1 MKKGMKKLGC
11 IILSVFMCFT
21 TTVPTM
27 AASSAYRAAVSSY
40 MNYMRGKT
48 GYYKIIDVDGNGIP
62 ELIANNRTRGYNYNE
77 IQTYNPQT
85 KRNIRVAKIGY
96 GKGQNMPFKVS
107 RTCHTVMLPNGNTG
121 GMLYSIYKIISKEE
135 KTEVLSQDDE
145 GYVIVKK
152 GKKMLIED
160 FQGNTLLKGKY
171 DSIEKIPCWP
181 DLYKVSKEGK
191 YGCIDKN
198 GNVVLEL
205 QYDDFTYY
213 DQDHLAYFEKDE
225 NGNIVGIRYEGEEEA
240 EGTETIEGSYEIT
253 IDASN
258 PEVVA
263 EEIDTLYF
271 HSDGTFN
278 VHKIFKVSS
287 ISSPSG
293 IVGVEW
299 DSENTVKLSAG
310 ESSEYTD
317 PNTYS
322 YTIENGCINT
332 WGQVIPVSEITQN

>member
-121 GMLYSIYKIISKEE
+121 GMLYSIYKINGTSAKE
-135 KTEVLSQDDE
+135 
-145 GYVIVKK
+145 IVKAECFNGKFQK
-152 GKKMLIED
+152 GYAI
-160 FQGNTLLKGKY
+160 NGK
-171 DSIEKIPCWP
+171 
-181 DLYKVSKEGK
+181 KVSKAK
-191 YGCIDKN
+191 YDK
-198 GNVVLEL
+198 
-205 QYDDFTYY
+205 T
-213 DQDHLAYFEKDE
+213 
-225 NGNIVGIRYEGEEEA
+225 IVKYMKNS
-240 EGTETIEGSYEIT
+240 IEFVYR
-253 IDASN
+253 
-258 PEVVA
+258 
-263 EEIDTLYF
+263 
-271 HSDGTFN
+271 
-278 VHKIFKVSS
+278 
-287 ISSPSG
+287 
-293 IVGVEW
+293 
-299 DSENTVKLSAG
+299 
-310 ESSEYTD
+310 
-317 PNTYS
+317 
-322 YTIENGCINT
+322 
-332 WGQVIPVSEITQN
+332 